1 VSKIS
6 RKFKRTPI
14 GLNFEKELRFKIM
27 SLFTS
32 SWEKRLWLYALIVL
46 ATIVSTLIFGQPL
59 VEVFASQD
67 LRATIFLLV
76 MALVGTTIVIHSIKT
91 RPSRAE
97 ITIWLGLSAV
107 YIMFFLRLGMPERSH
122 LMEYSVLA
130 IFIHMALIERASQEG
145 KILMP
150 ALLALAATF
159 IIGLLDECVQ
169 IFLPDRVFDPNDIAF
184 NGFSG
189 LMAIGSRMVLQ
200 WIRKKTRKA

>member
-1 VSKIS
+1 
-6 RKFKRTPI
+6 
-14 GLNFEKELRFKIM
+14 M

-32 SWEKRLWLYALIVL
+32 SWEKQLWLYAFIVL

-67 LRATIFLLV
+67 LRAAIFLLV
-76 MALVGTTIVIHSIKT
+76 MALVGTTIVIHGIKT

-130 IFIHMALIERASQEG
+130 IFIHMALIERIGQES
-145 KILMP
+145 KVLKP
-150 ALLALAATF
+150 ALLALTATF

-189 LMAIGSRMVLQ
+189 LMAIGSRMLLQ